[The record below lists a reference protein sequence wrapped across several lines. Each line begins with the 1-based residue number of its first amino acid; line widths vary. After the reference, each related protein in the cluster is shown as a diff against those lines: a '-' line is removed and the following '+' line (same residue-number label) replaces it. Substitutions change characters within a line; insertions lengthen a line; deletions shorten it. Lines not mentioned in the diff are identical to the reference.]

1 MKIFYFIILQLFIG
15 FFCNAQEILP
25 QPSAKLI
32 TRFPFKQYSGGV
44 IILNAK
50 FDNVK
55 DTLNFI
61 LDTGSGG
68 ISLDSATCKEFNIAV
83 TATDTTITG
92 IGGLRKVPFVFNRTL
107 HFPGLS
113 VPNLN
118 FHINDYSTLSSVY
131 GEKIDGI
138 IGYSF
143 LNRYIVKIN
152 FDSSFIDVFSIG
164 KMEYPKGGAM
174 LHPIFTALPIQWGVL
189 KDRKK
194 IGYNYYFDTGA
205 GLYLLLSENFVRDSS
220 ILLRRRKPV
229 LTQAE
234 GMSGKSQM
242 KLTVVKEFKIGPYKF
257 RNIPT
262 YIYDDEYNVTNYPHL
277 GGLIGNDLLRRFN
290 MIINYAAR
298 EIHLL
303 PNKNFDEPFDYA
315 YTGLGIYYVNK
326 AIMVEDV
333 IPGSPAAKAGFEVG
347 DQIIGVG
354 NNLSNNIQAY
364 KDILQVSNSKIPVL
378 IDRKGVVKLLQ
389 LNTISIR

>member
-1 MKIFYFIILQLFIG
+1 MKIVYFIILQLFTG
-15 FFCNAQEILP
+15 AFCHAQEILP
-25 QPSAKLI
+25 QPDAKFI

-44 IILNAK
+44 MILNAK

-68 ISLDSATCKEFNIAV
+68 ISLDSATCTEFNISV
-83 TATDTTITG
+83 TASDTTITG
-92 IGGLRKVPFVFNRTL
+92 IGGIRKVPFVFNRTL

-118 FHINDYSTLSSVY
+118 FHINDYSVLSSVY

-143 LNRYIVKIN
+143 LSRYIIKIN

-164 KMEYPKGGAM
+164 KMEYPKEGAM
-174 LHPIFTALPIQWGVL
+174 LNPVFTALPIQWGIL

-205 GLYLLLSENFVRDSS
+205 GLYLLLSEKFVNDSS
-220 ILLRRRKPV
+220 LLLKRRKPV

-242 KLTVVKEFKIGPYKF
+242 KLTVIKEFKIGPYKF

-262 YIYDDEYNVTNYPHL
+262 YIYDDEYNVINYPHL

-290 MIINYAAR
+290 MIVNYSAR
-298 EIHLL
+298 QIHLS

-315 YTGLGIYYVNK
+315 YTGLGIYYVNGT
-326 AIMVEDV
+326 IMVEDV
-333 IPGSPAAKAGFEVG
+333 IPNSPATKAGFEVG
-347 DQIIGVG
+347 DRLIGVG
-354 NNLSNNIQAY
+354 ANFSNNIQAY
-364 KDILQVSNSKIPVL
+364 KDILQVANVEIPVL
-378 IDRKGVVKLLQ
+378 INRKGAVKLLK